1 MRPKLLSALQIS
13 PPRTVLYRTVL
24 DRVDRFQ
31 IDQHRIDRR
40 PVPPH
45 RRVFARVLAALTL
58 LGAAQAQT
66 VTVQPG
72 DTLWSIAQRSGVSVA
87 GLRAANGL
95 SGDTIRAGQQLRLRA
110 PDRAGSAQ
118 GVPTH
123 PYTVRR
129 GDTLA
134 GISRRTGISVADLR
148 RANGLGG
155 DFLAAGQRLRV
166 PVRPLP
172 QALPAGQTVKVV
184 YGYVTVQPGQNLRS
198 LAAQYR
204 TTPGDLLAANYLRS
218 GQVYAGQRLR
228 VPKRIPVPQP
238 PRPVAPPVS
247 LHARAPLG
255 IPVRMVRVDLRWP
268 GVLVSPVM
276 PQSGRGARVST
287 LARQSGADAVINGSY
302 FHPQTY
308 APAGDLVRSG
318 QLLSW
323 GRIPA
328 ALAIT
333 PDNRAVITGG
343 TGSPGPKAWRGME
356 TVIATGPR
364 ILVGGQIRR
373 TYGTAFRD
381 PAVFGRAARSAV
393 GLSGNRDLFLVSTQ
407 ARLTPSEMA
416 KVMRQLGAQNALL
429 LDGGSSAGLAW
440 GNRAVMDSVRS
451 VAFGIGVYG
460 NYSGRRYMR

>member
-1 MRPKLLSALQIS
+1 MPLKLSA
-13 PPRTVLYRTVL
+13 PPRPALTRSA
-24 DRVDRFQ
+24 
-31 IDQHRIDRR
+31 
-40 PVPPH
+40 PP
-45 RRVFARVLAALTL
+45 RLFASLLAALALNLALT
-58 LGAAQAQT
+58 GSVQAQT

-72 DTLWSIAQRSGVSVA
+72 DTLWSIAQRRGVSVA
-87 GLRAANGL
+87 QLRSANGL
-95 SGDTIRAGQQLRLRA
+95 GGDTIRVGQQLRLSGAA
-110 PDRAGSAQ
+110 PAVSTVSTVA

-129 GDTLA
+129 GDTLSA
-134 GISRRTGISVADLR
+134 LSRRTGISVSDLR
-148 RANGLGG
+148 RANGLSG
-155 DFLAAGQRLRV
+155 DALLVGQRLRV

-172 QALPAGQTVKVV
+172 AALPAGQTVKVV
-184 YGYVTVQPGQNLRS
+184 YGYVTVQPGQTLRT

-204 TTPGDLLAANYLRS
+204 TTPGDLLDANHLRS
-218 GQVYAGQRLR
+218 GQVYPGQRLR
-228 VPKRIPVPQP
+228 VPKRIPVPLP
-238 PRPVAPPVS
+238 PQPVAPPVS
-247 LHARAPLG
+247 LHSRTPLG
-255 IPVRMVRVDLRWP
+255 VPVRMVRVDLRHP
-268 GVLVSPVM
+268 GVLVAPVL
-276 PQSGRGARVST
+276 PRGSAGARVGT

-343 TGSPGPKAWRGME
+343 TGQTGSQAWRGME
-356 TVIATGPR
+356 TVVASGPR

-373 TYGTAFRD
+373 TYGAAFRD

-407 ARLTPSEMA
+407 ARLTPTEMA

-440 GNRAVMDSVRS
+440 GNRAVLESVRS
-451 VAFGIGVYG
+451 VAFGIGVYA
-460 NYSGRRYMR
+460 NYPGRRYMR

>member
-1 MRPKLLSALQIS
+1 MFRTFRS
-13 PPRTVLYRTVL
+13 PSVLGPRL
-24 DRVDRFQ
+24 
-31 IDQHRIDRR
+31 
-40 PVPPH
+40 
-45 RRVFARVLAALTL
+45 LAALAVSV
-58 LGAAQAQT
+58 LGGAQAQT
-66 VTVQPG
+66 VTVQAG

-87 GLRAANGL
+87 QLRAANGL
-95 SGDTIRAGQQLRLRA
+95 SSDAIRAGQVLRLKA
-110 PDRAGSAQ
+110 PAAPSALA
-118 GVPTH
+118 VY
-123 PYTVRR
+123 PYTVRP

-148 RANGLGG
+148 RVNAVSG
-155 DFLAAGQRLRV
+155 DLLVVGQRLQV
-166 PVRPLP
+166 PARPLP
-172 QALPAGQTVKVV
+172 PQVAAGQTVKVV
-184 YGYVTVQPGQNLRS
+184 YGYETVQPGQTLRT

-204 TTPGDLLAANYLRS
+204 TTPADLLAANYLRS
-218 GQVYAGQRLR
+218 GEVYAGQRLR
-228 VPKRIPVPQP
+228 VPKRIPVPLP
-238 PRPVAPPVS
+238 PQPVAPPVS
-247 LHARAPLG
+247 LHSRTLLG
-255 IPVRMVRVDLRWP
+255 VPVRMVRVDLRHP
-268 GVLVSPVM
+268 GVLVSPVL
-276 PQSGRGARVST
+276 PQGSRGARVGT
-287 LARQSGADAVINGSY
+287 LARQSGADALINGSY

-318 QLLSW
+318 QLISW

-343 TGSPGPKAWRGME
+343 SGTTSAQAWRGME
-356 TVIATGPR
+356 TVIASGPR
-364 ILVGGQIRR
+364 ILVGGQIRQS
-373 TYGTAFRD
+373 YDAAFRD

-407 ARLTPSEMA
+407 AKLTPAEMA

-440 GNRAVMDSVRS
+440 GNRAVIESVRS